1 MSDEKNSYV
10 LNVLKPINDE
20 YRDQANNILNEFS
33 DSDALKEIYLQFKEY
48 NIDFIFGVYNINNA
62 VLPTF
67 YCYMPLMPNE
77 GEVQINKYIH
87 LKNQL
92 ESWDA
97 DEFGVVDLTSCA
109 TDFLAAKEPAL
120 VYDLLNK
127 YNDVLDKFISDNSD
141 ILTVEKEI
149 ISADVKSNIFP
160 FLNKK

>member
-1 MSDEKNSYV
+1 MLDEKNSYV

-20 YRDQANNILNEFS
+20 YREQANNILNEFS

-67 YCYMPLMPNE
+67 YCHMPLMDDD
-77 GEVQINKYIH
+77 GEVQKNKYIQS
-87 LKNQL
+87 KNKL
-92 ESWDA
+92 ETWDA
-97 DEFGVVDLTSCA
+97 DEFGVVDLISCA
-109 TDFLAAKEPAL
+109 TDFVAAVELAF

-141 ILTVEKEI
+141 MLTVEKYI
-149 ISADVKSNIFP
+149 ISADNKSNIFT
-160 FLNKK
+160 FLSNK